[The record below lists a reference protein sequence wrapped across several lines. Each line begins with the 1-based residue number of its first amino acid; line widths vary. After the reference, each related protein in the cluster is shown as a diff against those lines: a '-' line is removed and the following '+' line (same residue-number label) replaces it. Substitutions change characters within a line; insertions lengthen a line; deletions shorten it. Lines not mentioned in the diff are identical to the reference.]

1 MQVLNSVQEAQET
14 LGQLKG
20 RESIALVPT
29 MGCLHQGHLE
39 LIKIAQ
45 SQSHKVVVSIF
56 VNPLQFGANEDFDK
70 YPRTL
75 ESDIEKLKSVGA
87 HFLFH
92 PTVHDFYPDGFSN
105 QVHVGELGHRLCGG
119 FRPGHFNGVA
129 TVCLK
134 LFEICRADLAIFG
147 EKDFQQL
154 QVIKNLVR
162 DFNLPL
168 SILSCPTIREKDGLA
183 MSSRNRYLSKGEREL
198 AALIPKTFSLIR
210 HELSTNPSTTVKDLL
225 SLSRTSLL
233 GVEIQYAEITEGS
246 QLEST
251 VETAFISDLVAPRFF
266 LAVKI
271 GNTRL
276 IDNMSLKELQT

>member
-1 MQVLNSVQEAQET
+1 MLVLDTIRKAQEV

-20 RESIALVPT
+20 KETIALVPT
-29 MGCLHQGHLE
+29 MGCLHEGHLE
-39 LIKIAQ
+39 LVRLAQ
-45 SQSHKVVVSIF
+45 KHSQKVVVSIF

-75 ESDIEKLKSVGA
+75 ESDVEKLKSVGVQY
-87 HFLFH
+87 LFY
-92 PTVHDFYPDGFSN
+92 PNVHDLYPDGFSN
-105 QVHVGELGHRLCGG
+105 QVQVGELGNRLCGR

-134 LFEICRADLAIFG
+134 LFEICRADLAVFG

-154 QVIKNLVR
+154 QVIRNLVR

-168 SILSCPTIREKDGLA
+168 SILSCPTIRENDGLA
-183 MSSRNRYLSKGEREL
+183 MSSRNRYLSQKEREL
-198 AALIPKTFSLIR
+198 AGVVPKTLR
-210 HELSTNPSTTVKDLL
+210 RLRDELGTYPSATVYDLL
-225 SLSRTSLL
+225 ATARKSLS
-233 GVEIQYAEITEGS
+233 GIEVQYAEITEGAN
-246 QLEST
+246 LK
-251 VETAFISDLVAPRFF
+251 TAAEEALISDLTSPRFF

-276 IDNMSLKELQT
+276 IDNMSLKELR

>member
-1 MQVLNSVQEAQET
+1 MQVLNSVREAQKT
-14 LGQLKG
+14 LGQIKG
-20 RESIALVPT
+20 KETIALVPT
-29 MGCLHQGHLE
+29 MGCLHPGHLE
-39 LIKIAQ
+39 LIQIAQ
-45 SQSHKVVVSIF
+45 KQSRKVVVSIF

-75 ESDIEKLKSVGA
+75 ESDIEKLKSVGT
-87 HFLFH
+87 HYLFH
-92 PTVHDFYPDGFSN
+92 PTVHDLYPNPFSN
-105 QVHVGELGHRLCGG
+105 QVHVGDLGNRLCGH

-134 LFEICRADLAIFG
+134 LFEICRADLAVFG

-168 SILSCPTIREKDGLA
+168 SILSCPTIREQDGLA
-183 MSSRNRYLSKGEREL
+183 MSSRNRYLSPEEREL
-198 AALIPKTFSLIR
+198 AVLIPKTLMR
-210 HELSTNPSTTVKDLL
+210 LKEELLQKPSSNVRDLL
-225 SLSRTSLL
+225 TLARKSLQ

-246 QLEST
+246 QLEPAL
-251 VETAFISDLVAPRFF
+251 ETAVISDLATPRFF

-276 IDNMSLKELQT
+276 IDNMSLKELRG